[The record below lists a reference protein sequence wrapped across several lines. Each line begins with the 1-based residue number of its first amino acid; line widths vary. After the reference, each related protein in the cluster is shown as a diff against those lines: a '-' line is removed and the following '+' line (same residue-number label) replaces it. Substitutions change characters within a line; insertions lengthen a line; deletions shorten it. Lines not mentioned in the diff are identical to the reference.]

1 VEAEGGEGCRRD
13 WTAGVVRGSSG
24 GRCVSGGKMRM
35 WMEGDEGGGRRRE
48 SGEGREVKTY

>member
-13 WTAGVVRGSSG
+13 WAAGVVRGSSG